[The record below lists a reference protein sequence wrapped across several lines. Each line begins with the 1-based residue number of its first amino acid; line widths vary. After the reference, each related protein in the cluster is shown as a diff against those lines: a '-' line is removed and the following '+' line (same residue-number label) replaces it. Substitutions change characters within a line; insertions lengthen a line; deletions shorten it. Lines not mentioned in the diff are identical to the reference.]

1 VRQQDAPWKDVVS
14 VYSHTFKNLKN
25 KQKTIS
31 AITQRNKVLRK
42 KILHLLSKAQ
52 ILKIKKI
59 LFSTVL
65 LLEFSSYLVTSN

>member
-1 VRQQDAPWKDVVS
+1 VHYKL
-14 VYSHTFKNLKN
+14 YSHSSKNLKN
-25 KQKTIS
+25 KQKAIS
-31 AITQRNKVLRK
+31 AITQRNNVLQK